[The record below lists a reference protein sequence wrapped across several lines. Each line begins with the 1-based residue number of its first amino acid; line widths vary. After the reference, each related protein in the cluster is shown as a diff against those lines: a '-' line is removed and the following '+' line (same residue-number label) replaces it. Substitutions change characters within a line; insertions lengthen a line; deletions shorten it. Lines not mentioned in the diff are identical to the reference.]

1 MNVDATK
8 IKVGDKVRLR
18 NGDVLT
24 VTVVNL
30 LDHPTYPVEV
40 CWVGSGY
47 AYTRDGVYWEGDEDD
62 RDIVEITPAETSI
75 DATKIKVGDKIR
87 FRNGDVLTVC
97 DISFNANSVYPVVI
111 HWDEGKQYDGCGWTG
126 YGRFCTHAETDL
138 DIVEI
143 IPAETSEE
151 TTQDEMTLRDQF
163 AMAALSALLQGA
175 STKAAEESVAKD
187 AYFFADKMMQAR
199 K

>member
-47 AYTRDGVYWEGDEDD
+47 AYTRDGVYWEGEEDP
-62 RDIVEITPAETSI
+62 R
-75 DATKIKVGDKIR
+75 
-87 FRNGDVLTVC
+87 
-97 DISFNANSVYPVVI
+97 
-111 HWDEGKQYDGCGWTG
+111 
-126 YGRFCTHAETDL
+126 

-143 IPAETSEE
+143 IPAEASEKP
-151 TTQDEMTLRDQF
+151 TQDKMTLRDQF
-163 AMAALSALLQGA
+163 AMAALSALLQGL
-175 STKAAEESVAKD
+175 STKSAVFRIKSEESIGKD

-199 K
+199 KENN